1 MRIKNFS
8 RFVNENLNPHSISD
22 DMIDVKSRQGEPIF
36 FDKDEFEDEE
46 WQPTGDKPRK
56 QKPDINSESD
66 EEDFDYEDYYPDE
79 EKEET
84 EDEDEDDDSDFEDD
98 LNPKGPDNEP
108 FISDTDDDTEES
120 DRDYIY

>member
-22 DMIDVKSRQGEPIF
+22 YMIDVKSRQGEPIF

-46 WQPTGDKPRK
+46 WQPTGEKPRK
-56 QKPDINSESD
+56 QKPDINSESG
-66 EEDFDYEDYYPDE
+66 EEDFDYEDYYPV
-79 EKEET
+79 
-84 EDEDEDDDSDFEDD
+84 EDSEEDDDSDFEDD
-98 LNPKGPDNEP
+98 FNLKKPDNEP

-120 DRDYIY
+120 DIDYIY